1 VSRQTRATVDF
12 ETTGSSKVSQ
22 SVASTSRTE
31 SPRRNEQMTSDSSA
45 CVRATLL
52 PRTFDSKP
60 SALASRTRGRSSS
73 TAPLVVFTMRALVA
87 VAVGE
92 RLSGTLVASPPEELG
107 DLVLER
113 LLEDQRGADAADGL
127 DRVGLSLDA
136 VEHLVE
142 LTAESL

>member
-1 VSRQTRATVDF
+1 
-12 ETTGSSKVSQ
+12 
-22 SVASTSRTE
+22 
-31 SPRRNEQMTSDSSA
+31 MTSDSSA

>member
-1 VSRQTRATVDF
+1 
-12 ETTGSSKVSQ
+12 
-22 SVASTSRTE
+22 
-31 SPRRNEQMTSDSSA
+31 
-45 CVRATLL
+45 
-52 PRTFDSKP
+52 
-60 SALASRTRGRSSS
+60 
-73 TAPLVVFTMRALVA
+73 MRALVA